1 MVIESNELLLKE
13 IHEEILYIRNK
24 LDTLEKIIIPEEEI
38 TPEELEEINILKN
51 QSLKGEN
58 IEWDK
63 LKKELL

>member
-1 MVIESNELLLKE
+1 MIESNELLLKE
-13 IHEEILYIRNK
+13 IYEEILYIRNK

>member
-1 MVIESNELLLKE
+1 MIESNELLLKE

-51 QSLKGEN
+51 QALKGEN

>member
-1 MVIESNELLLKE
+1 MMIESNELLLKE

-51 QSLKGEN
+51 QALKGEN

>member
-1 MVIESNELLLKE
+1 MMIESNELLLKE
-13 IHEEILYIRNK
+13 IYEEILYIRNK